1 MSQEA
6 SALESD
12 KKLRKAL
19 TLQDL
24 FFMSMGAIIGSGW
37 LYAVAAG
44 GSVAGPAA
52 IISWIIG
59 GILVLF
65 VALNYAEISGA
76 IPRSGAIVRYPHLTH
91 GPFTGYIMGWAYLLS
106 AVTVPT
112 IEAEAVIGYA
122 STYIPS
128 LMHGTVLSPIGILV
142 GIVLLVVFF
151 FLNYLGIRFLGKFN
165 SGVTWWKFILP
176 TLTFIFLMIV
186 FNKSNFT
193 NYGGFTPFGSAP
205 IFLAI
210 PTAGIVFS
218 YLGFRQALEFGGE
231 AKNPQR
237 DVPLATILSVVA
249 AIIIYT
255 LLQVAFIGGIKWTT
269 FGLTPGNWSALG
281 EYGSGPIS
289 HAPFYIELRY
299 SGVALLAAFSVLLL
313 IDAWISPSGTAWIY
327 LGNSARVFY
336 GIAADGYFPKIFLRI
351 YEKTRIP
358 LFALIAALVVGSI
371 FLAPFPSWYSL
382 VGFISSSTVLTYL
395 MGGVNL
401 ASLRKVAPEMHR
413 PYRMPAA
420 SILAPLG
427 YLAAIMIVYWSGYT
441 TLFYIFTAIFIGFP
455 ILLFLYA
462 PYKLGVP
469 KTFSYTLGIVE
480 WIIIG
485 LLSWFG
491 YVYTVSSPNI
501 LDFAIY
507 WVLLFA
513 TILGTFFVLST
524 KIKPEY
530 KKALGASYWLI
541 VLMFATYL
549 ISFIGAFGPLS
560 SPLIPFPYDNIVEI
574 VIGLIIYYWAIR
586 VSYRTE
592 ELEKVLKQQYI

>member
-1 MSQEA
+1 LSQEA

-65 VALNYAEISGA
+65 IALNYAEISGA

-112 IEAEAVIGYA
+112 IEAEGVIGYA

-128 LMHGTVLSPIGILV
+128 LMHGPVLSPIGILV

-269 FGLTPGNWSALG
+269 FGITPGNWSALG
-281 EYGSGPIS
+281 EYGTGPIS

-371 FLAPFPSWYSL
+371 FLAPFPSWY
-382 VGFISSSTVLTYL
+382 
-395 MGGVNL
+395 
-401 ASLRKVAPEMHR
+401 
-413 PYRMPAA
+413 
-420 SILAPLG
+420 
-427 YLAAIMIVYWSGYT
+427 
-441 TLFYIFTAIFIGFP
+441 TLSRVHIFINGFN
-455 ILLFLYA
+455 LFN
-462 PYKLGVP
+462 GR
-469 KTFSYTLGIVE
+469 S
-480 WIIIG
+480 
-485 LLSWFG
+485 
-491 YVYTVSSPNI
+491 
-501 LDFAIY
+501 
-507 WVLLFA
+507 
-513 TILGTFFVLST
+513 
-524 KIKPEY
+524 
-530 KKALGASYWLI
+530 
-541 VLMFATYL
+541 
-549 ISFIGAFGPLS
+549 
-560 SPLIPFPYDNIVEI
+560 
-574 VIGLIIYYWAIR
+574 
-586 VSYRTE
+586 
-592 ELEKVLKQQYI
+592 